1 MILINFSLFSGI
13 TWCIFILIFWK
24 IGDPFPI
31 HNPKHGML
39 GVETMVSRV
48 GVIGVTI
55 MALLSGYFIHTV
67 WQFHDFT
74 VVMKVI
80 SLISF
85 RFWCCELPLY
95 FNGYV
100 YEVWKFKRIYTT
112 QILREIDFSEWPN
125 LSFGQ
130 L

>member
-1 MILINFSLFSGI
+1 MRDFQIVSKWHCFCLFLGI

-55 MALLSGYFIHTV
+55 MALLSGC
-67 WQFHDFT
+67 
-74 VVMKVI
+74 
-80 SLISF
+80 L
-85 RFWCCELPLY
+85 
-95 FNGYV
+95 
-100 YEVWKFKRIYTT
+100 
-112 QILREIDFSEWPN
+112 
-125 LSFGQ
+125 
-130 L
+130 